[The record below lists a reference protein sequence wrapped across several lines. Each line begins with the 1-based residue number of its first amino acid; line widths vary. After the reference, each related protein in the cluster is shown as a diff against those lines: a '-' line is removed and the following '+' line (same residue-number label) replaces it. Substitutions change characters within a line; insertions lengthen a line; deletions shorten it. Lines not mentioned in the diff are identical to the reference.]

1 MKIKFDL
8 SFQSI
13 EVKKNLTLTCKVTGK
28 PEPEVKWYC
37 NNVEVKQTF
46 KIKATKDKEVVSLS
60 ISGVTLQ
67 MTGDYKVVAKNSA
80 GEAEHVAKVTVC
92 GKKHLQLL
100 YICVNKA
107 LNI

>member
-1 MKIKFDL
+1 M
-8 SFQSI
+8 
-13 EVKKNLTLTCKVTGK
+13 KKNLTLTCKVTGK

-46 KIKATKDKEVVSLS
+46 KIKATKDKEVVSLT

-80 GEAEHVAKVTVC
+80 GETEHVAKITVC
-92 GKKHLQLL
+92 GK
-100 YICVNKA
+100 
-107 LNI
+107 